1 MSYFDSCVKCEK
13 RFEER
18 SYCFTQCDVCCPKV
32 LCKYCKEKTIK
43 AEGIVCYRCNDME
56 NQAALFLVEAI

>member
-1 MSYFDSCVKCEK
+1 MSFFDSCVKCGK

-32 LCKYCKEKTIK
+32 PCIYCTEKTIK
-43 AEGIVCYRCNDME
+43 AEGNVCYRCTNME
-56 NQAALFLVEAI
+56 DQAALFLVEAI